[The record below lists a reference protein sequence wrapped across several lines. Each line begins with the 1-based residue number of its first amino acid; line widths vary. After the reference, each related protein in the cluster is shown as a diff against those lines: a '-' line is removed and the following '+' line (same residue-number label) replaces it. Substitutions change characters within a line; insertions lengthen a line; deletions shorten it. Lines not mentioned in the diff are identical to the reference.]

1 VPHEHMQRLEI
12 HGKAAAAADCDH
24 FHTSGKPY

>member
-1 VPHEHMQRLEI
+1 MQRLEI